1 MIIAEVSVAPMSEG
15 TSISRF
21 VKLSVG
27 ALKKSGLKTFSSP
40 MCTSVEA
47 TSLDE
52 ILAAVKAAHEAVVEA
67 GAKRVITTLKIDD
80 RRDKRATME
89 TKMAAVTTS

>member
-1 MIIAEVSVAPMSEG
+1 MIIAEISVAPMSEG

-21 VKLSVG
+21 VRLSVG
-27 ALKKSGLKTFSSP
+27 ALKRSGLKTISGP
-40 MCTSVEA
+40 MGTSVEA
-47 TSLDE
+47 SSLDE
-52 ILAAVKAAHEAVVEA
+52 ILAAVKAAHEAVVGA

-89 TKMAAVTTS
+89 TKMSAIATS

>member
-1 MIIAEVSVAPMSEG
+1 MIIAEISVAPMSEG

-27 ALKKSGLKTFSSP
+27 EVKKSGLKTFSGP

-47 TSLDE
+47 TNLDE
-52 ILAAVKAAHEAVVEA
+52 LFAVVKAAHQAVIEA
-67 GAKRVITTLKIDD
+67 GAMRVITTLKIDD
-80 RRDKRATME
+80 RRDKAATME
-89 TKMAAVTTS
+89 TKMTAVK

>member
-1 MIIAEVSVAPMSEG
+1 MSEG

-21 VKLSVG
+21 VRLSVG
-27 ALKKSGLKTFSSP
+27 ALKRSGLKTFSGP
-40 MCTSVEA
+40 MSTSVEA

-52 ILAAVKAAHEAVVEA
+52 ILAAVKTAHLAVVDA

-80 RRDKRATME
+80 RRDKHATME
-89 TKMAAVTTS
+89 TKMAAAATN